1 MTPFERRLQVVLSG
15 LVLLHAVAVFA
26 FPGLLWG
33 ASHLSVWP
41 AIASASVLVI
51 ALLALLL
58 TPQISRRF
66 SPPQDSL
73 KDELSGF

>member
-1 MTPFERRLQVVLSG
+1 VTPYERRLQVVLIG
-15 LVLLHAVAVFA
+15 LVLLHAAAVFVL
-26 FPGLLWG
+26 PGLLWG

-41 AIASASVLVI
+41 AFVSAPALGLALI
-51 ALLALLL
+51 ALLLA
-58 TPQISRRF
+58 PQISRRF